1 MKPPFLLLSFAASFA
16 ALAAFPASP
25 ALAVTPLLVTGVLLL
40 LRADYGRTS
49 RPLGTTVAVRRA
61 PERLRLAA

>member
-1 MKPPFLLLSFAASFA
+1 MKPPLLLLSFAASFA

-25 ALAVTPLLVTGVLLL
+25 ALAVTPLLLTGVLLL
-40 LRADYGRTS
+40 LRADYGRNP
-49 RPLGTTVAVRRA
+49 RPLTAPVAVRRA

>member
-16 ALAAFPASP
+16 ALAAFAASP
-25 ALAVTPLLVTGVLLL
+25 ALAVTPMLVTGVLLL
-40 LRADYGRTS
+40 LNADYGRNP
-49 RPLGTTVAVRRA
+49 RPLTAPVAARRG